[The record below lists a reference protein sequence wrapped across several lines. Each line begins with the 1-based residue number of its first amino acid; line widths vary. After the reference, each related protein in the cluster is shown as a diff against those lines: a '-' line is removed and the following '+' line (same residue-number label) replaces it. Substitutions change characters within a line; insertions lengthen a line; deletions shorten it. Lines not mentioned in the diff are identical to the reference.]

1 MDGARGEARSKS
13 RVMSPEATT
22 PGVESAWIGP
32 PRPSVAGIW
41 RGLVGVPAQLAR
53 HRRMVQVSVLRDLR
67 ARFSGT
73 VLGWGWPLLQPLVLF
88 GVYAFV
94 FTKLF
99 GVRLPATPP
108 GSEGLL
114 GVYMFLGVLV
124 WSSIAESLARGAQS
138 ISGNANLIAKVA
150 FPAQLLPLNT
160 ALSNLAM
167 LGLGLA
173 GFLVVSLLAPLGV
186 RPGPLLLWLP
196 VLALAQLLFVWGLSL
211 ALATLQVYLRDTAH
225 MLGLAL
231 TLGMFATPIFWVP
244 SRELL
249 PAAGPYLELVTSN
262 PFHHLVQA
270 WRLALMGDAP
280 AVLFT
285 DSFNT
290 SLCIVLAW
298 AGASFVCGH
307 ALFTLGRPGFADEV

>member
-1 MDGARGEARSKS
+1 M
-13 RVMSPEATT
+13 T
-22 PGVESAWIGP
+22 PGSTAQGAESAWIGP
-32 PRPSVAGIW
+32 PRPSAGGIW
-41 RGLVGVPAQLAR
+41 RALVGVPAVLVR
-53 HRRMVQVSVLRDLR
+53 HRRLVGVSVMRDLR

-114 GVYMFLGVLV
+114 GVYMFVGVLV
-124 WSSIAESLARGAQS
+124 WSSIAESLARGAQA
-138 ISGNANLIAKVA
+138 ISGNANLISKVA
-150 FPAQLLPLNT
+150 FPAELLPLNT
-160 ALSNLAM
+160 ALSNLAT

-173 GFLVVSLLAPLGV
+173 AFLVVSLIVPLGV

-196 VLALAQLLFVWGLSL
+196 VLAFTQLLFVWGLSL

-225 MLGLAL
+225 VLGLAL

-249 PAAGPYLELVTSN
+249 PAAAPYLELICAN

-285 DSFNT
+285 DSLTT
-290 SLCIVLAW
+290 SLRIVLTW